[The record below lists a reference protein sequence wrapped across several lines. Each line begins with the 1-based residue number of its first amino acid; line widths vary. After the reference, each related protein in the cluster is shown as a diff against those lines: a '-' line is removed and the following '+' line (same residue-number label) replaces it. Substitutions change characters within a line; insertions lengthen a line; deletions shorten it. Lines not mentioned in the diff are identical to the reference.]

1 MTMGKFLS
9 VLLVGAA
16 VLAGG
21 GLYYLQV
28 FHFYEEAPAQDT
40 VALTTLAGEARA
52 LPVSGFTAI
61 DASSSPIRF
70 RACFDTTATPE
81 ALAQDH
87 ERYAGAV
94 PRNAPFWFECF
105 DADAIGAAL
114 DAGTAMVFTGQR
126 NREFG
131 IDRVVA
137 ITEDGR
143 GYIWHEI
150 NDCGDRAYDGS
161 PLGEDCPPRN

>member
-1 MTMGKFLS
+1 MTGKALAI
-9 VLLVGAA
+9 VLLACM

-28 FHFYEEAPAQDT
+28 FHFYEEVPPQDAVT
-40 VALTTLAGEARA
+40 LTLADGSGQETV
-52 LPVSGFTAI
+52 PVTGFEAI

-70 RACFDTTATPE
+70 RACFDAGADPGD
-81 ALAQDH
+81 LAARF

-94 PRNAPFWFECF
+94 PRNAPFWFDCF
-105 DADAIGAAL
+105 DADAIGAAI
-114 DAGTAMVFTGQR
+114 DAGRATVFTGTA

-137 ITEDGR
+137 VTDAGR
-143 GYIWHEI
+143 GYIWHEV
-150 NDCGDRAYDGS
+150 NDCGDKAYDGT
-161 PLGEDCPPRN
+161 PLGEDCPERP